1 MTIKVLISGSGKMG
15 REVLHAV
22 SAQNDME
29 PVGVVDLLST
39 EEYISLPGEDGVLVP
54 FERDPSALIT
64 RTRPDV
70 IVDFTS
76 AEWTPKLA
84 EAALEGSVRLVSGT
98 SGLSESF
105 VSHLGKEC
113 AKQELGSVV
122 ASNFAIGAILMQQM
136 SRMAARFYDH
146 VEIVEQHHDGK
157 VDAPSGTSLATA
169 KAIVDAHG
177 KPMSATETKR
187 ETIQGTRGGVVDGVA
202 IHSVRLPGL
211 VAHQEV
217 IFGGTG
223 ETLRIRHDTSDR
235 ASFMPGVLLAVREVM
250 NLKSL
255 VVGLEGLF
263 GFESEGPH
271 SAADAG

>member
-22 SAQNDME
+22 SAEDDME

-39 EEYISLPGEDGVLVP
+39 EEYISLPGEGEVLVP
-54 FERDPSALIT
+54 FERDPAALIT

-84 EAALEGSVRLVSGT
+84 EAALQDNVRLVSGT
-98 SGLSESF
+98 SGLSERF
-105 VSHLGKEC
+105 LSHLGEEC
-113 AKQELGSVV
+113 SKRELGAVV
-122 ASNFAIGAILMQQM
+122 AANFAIGAILMQQM
-136 SRMAARFYDH
+136 SRMAARFYDNA
-146 VEIVEQHHDGK
+146 EIIEQHHDGK
-157 VDAPSGTSLATA
+157 ADAPSGTSLATA

-177 KPMSATETKR
+177 KPMSVTATKR

-217 IFGGTG
+217 IFGGPG

-263 GFESEGPH
+263 GFESEGTRQR
-271 SAADAG
+271 ADAG

>member
-22 SAQNDME
+22 SAEDDME

-39 EEYISLPGEDGVLVP
+39 EEYISLPGEGEVLVP
-54 FERDPSALIT
+54 FERNPSALIT

-84 EAALEGSVRLVSGT
+84 EAALAENVRLVSGT

-105 VSHLGKEC
+105 VSHLGEEC
-113 AKQELGSVV
+113 ARRDLGAVV

-136 SRMAARFYDH
+136 SRMAARFYDN

-169 KAIVDAHG
+169 KAIVDVHG
-177 KPMSATETKR
+177 KPMSRPAAKR
-187 ETIQGTRGGVVDGVA
+187 ETVQGTRGGAVDGIA

-217 IFGGTG
+217 IFGGLG

-255 VVGLEGLF
+255 VIGLEGLF
-263 GFESEGPH
+263 GFESDV
-271 SAADAG
+271 ARQRTDAG

>member
-22 SAQNDME
+22 SAEEDME

-39 EEYISLPGEDGVLVP
+39 EEYISLPGEAGVLVP

-84 EAALEGSVRLVSGT
+84 DAALEENVRLVSGT

-105 VSHLGKEC
+105 VSHLGGEC
-113 AKQELGSVV
+113 AKRELGSVV

-136 SRMAARFYDH
+136 ARMAARFYDYA
-146 VEIVEQHHDGK
+146 EIVEQHHDGK
-157 VDAPSGTSLATA
+157 IDAPSGTSLTTA
-169 KAIVDAHG
+169 KLIVDAHG
-177 KPMSATETKR
+177 KPMNVTGTKR
-187 ETIQGTRGGVVDGVA
+187 ETIQGTRGGGVDGVA

-235 ASFMPGVLLAVREVM
+235 ASFMPGVLLAIREVM

-263 GFESEGPH
+263 GFESQGPR
-271 SAADAG
+271 SPADAG

>member
-1 MTIKVLISGSGKMG
+1 MTIKVLVSGSGKMG

-22 SAQNDME
+22 SAEDDME

-39 EEYISLPGEDGVLVP
+39 EEYISLPGEVLVP
-54 FERDPSALIT
+54 FERNPSALIT

-84 EAALEGSVRLVSGT
+84 EAALEENVRLVTGT

-105 VSHLGKEC
+105 VTHLGEEC
-113 AKQELGSVV
+113 GKRELGGVV

-136 SRMAARFYDH
+136 SRMAARFYDSA
-146 VEIVEQHHDGK
+146 EIVEQHHDGK
-157 VDAPSGTSLATA
+157 VDAPSGTSISTA
-169 KAIVDAHG
+169 RAITDARG
-177 KPMSATETKR
+177 QPMNVPETKR
-187 ETIQGTRGGVVDGVA
+187 QTIQGTRGGTVGGVT

-217 IFGGTG
+217 IFGGPG

-235 ASFMPGVLLAVREVM
+235 ASFMPGVLLATREVM

-255 VVGLEGLF
+255 VVGLEALF
-263 GFESEGPH
+263 GFEAGPPKKP
-271 SAADAG
+271 DGG

>member
-1 MTIKVLISGSGKMG
+1 MTLKVLISGSGKMG

-22 SAQNDME
+22 SAADDME

-39 EEYISLPGEDGVLVP
+39 EEYISLPGEGEVLVP
-54 FERDPSALIT
+54 FERNPSALIT

-84 EAALEGSVRLVSGT
+84 EAELEENVRLVSGT
-98 SGLSESF
+98 SGLSERF
-105 VSHLGKEC
+105 LSHLGKEC

-146 VEIVEQHHDGK
+146 VEIIELHHDGK

-169 KAIVDAHG
+169 KASVDAPG
-177 KPMSATETKR
+177 KPISATAPRR
-187 ETIQGTRGGVVDGVA
+187 ETVPARRGW
-202 IHSVRLPGL
+202 
-211 VAHQEV
+211 
-217 IFGGTG
+217 
-223 ETLRIRHDTSDR
+223 R
-235 ASFMPGVLLAVREVM
+235 AR
-250 NLKSL
+250 
-255 VVGLEGLF
+255 
-263 GFESEGPH
+263 
-271 SAADAG
+271 

>member
-22 SAQNDME
+22 SAEDDME

-39 EEYISLPGEDGVLVP
+39 EEYISLPGEGEVLVP
-54 FERDPSALIT
+54 FERNPSALII

-84 EAALEGSVRLVSGT
+84 EAALQDNVRLVSGT

-105 VSHLGKEC
+105 VSHLGEEF
-113 AKQELGSVV
+113 AKRELGAVI

-136 SRMAARFYDH
+136 SRMAARFYDSA
-146 VEIVEQHHDGK
+146 EIVEQHHDGK
-157 VDAPSGTSLATA
+157 IDAPSGTSLATA
-169 KAIVDAHG
+169 KAIVDARG
-177 KPMSATETKR
+177 KPMNVPTTHR
-187 ETIQGTRGGVVDGVA
+187 ETIQGTRGGAVDGVT

-217 IFGGTG
+217 IFGGPG

-235 ASFMPGVLLAVREVM
+235 ASFMPGVLLAIREVM
-250 NLKSL
+250 KLKSL

-263 GFESEGPH
+263 GFESEE
-271 SAADAG
+271 ARQRTDAG

>member
-1 MTIKVLISGSGKMG
+1 MTIKVLVSGSGKMG

-22 SAQNDME
+22 SAEDDME

-39 EEYISLPGEDGVLVP
+39 EEYISLPGEVLVP
-54 FERDPSALIT
+54 FERNPAALIT

-84 EAALEGSVRLVSGT
+84 DAALEENVRLVSGT
-98 SGLSESF
+98 SGLSKSF
-105 VSHLGKEC
+105 VSHLGEEC
-113 AKQELGSVV
+113 AKRQLGAVI

-136 SRMAARFYDH
+136 ARMAARFYDNA
-146 VEIVEQHHDGK
+146 EIVEQHHDGK
-157 VDAPSGTSLATA
+157 VDAPSGTSLTTA
-169 KAIVDAHG
+169 RAIVEAHG
-177 KPMSATETKR
+177 KPMSVPETKR
-187 ETIQGTRGGVVDGVA
+187 ETIAGTRGGDDDGVA

-217 IFGGTG
+217 IFGGPG

-250 NLKSL
+250 SLKSL

-263 GFESEGPH
+263 GFESGG
-271 SAADAG
+271 ARRQADAG